1 VISLVL
7 LLVFAQAQDLSP
19 KFGVSFRPLG
29 LSLGLELSTAKESF
43 SNSATIVYDS
53 TLDSHL
59 VAQVIVRHDHTFSNN
74 TWGLQL
80 GSWEHD
86 PHLLDNTETALGIQ
100 ADAVITIQD
109 LRFEGKLGLI
119 HLQSYKAFQIDARAS
134 LGFYQEVFDP
144 WGYRQQGYAFGVTGL
159 HGATPQG
166 GVLAGWADAWYT
178 HPLGLISDQ
187 DVIEVALR
195 VGYKPEEVIP
205 PLRISSW
212 GGVLSSGYRTSIPL
226 SWDTGLFSLQRISL
240 EPKLRVY
247 VSDSLHVAMDM
258 AIGLNLQRDEPSSI
272 LLNLGYN
279 QGLWFKIGAITP
291 L

>member
-1 VISLVL
+1 MRQVISLVL

-29 LSLGLELSTAKESF
+29 LSLGLELKTPNELF

-59 VAQVIVRHDHTFSNN
+59 GLQVFLRHDHTFCNNTSSNN

-86 PHLLDNTETALGIQ
+86 PHLVDNTETGLGIQ
-100 ADAVITIQD
+100 SNAVIHIQD

-144 WGYRQQGYAFGVTGL
+144 WGYRQQGYAFVVTGL

-166 GVLAGWADAWYT
+166 GVLAAWADAWYT
-178 HPLGLISDQ
+178 HPLGLISDH
-187 DVIEVALR
+187 DVIEIALR

-247 VSDSLHVAMDM
+247 VSGSLHVAMDM
-258 AIGLNLQRDEPSSI
+258 AY
-272 LLNLGYN
+272 GY
-279 QGLWFKIGAITP
+279 GYRPEFATG
-291 L
+291 